1 MVGINVLNAGLSVE
15 EKLIF
20 VRNVVQIC
28 GRMNR
33 DESEVLYYLSSC

>member
-1 MVGINVLNAGLSVE
+1 MDGFFVLNAGLSVE

-28 GRMNR
+28 GR
-33 DESEVLYYLSSC
+33 